1 VKVQGGGCCLL
12 KGLSNLTVGMQHLL
26 SCGRFLLQTL
36 LLEQLLLAAAGTGA
50 PQQTAVL
57 WRHSPSA
64 PEGTSKSKQQ
74 HPVSPL
80 LPVSHKF
87 LKEVL
92 TQMSSPALT
101 GSFLL
106 GRQTW
111 SVHSRTG
118 ILAFRLGFLAGLW
131 LQPGKL

>member
-1 VKVQGGGCCLL
+1 
-12 KGLSNLTVGMQHLL
+12 MQHLL

-106 GRQTW
+106 GRQT
-111 SVHSRTG
+111 
-118 ILAFRLGFLAGLW
+118 
-131 LQPGKL
+131 